1 MCALL
6 LCIVTP
12 CDWLKYLAPVS
23 PPIRS
28 KSNTTRQLPAIV
40 FPPFSLV
47 TTIASRYERFN
58 DLDIFFA
65 LLR

>member
-6 LCIVTP
+6 LCIVTL
-12 CDWLKYLAPVS
+12 CDWLKQFAPVS

-28 KSNTTRQLPAIV
+28 KSNTTRHLPAIV
-40 FPPFSLV
+40 FPPFSSV
-47 TTIASRYERFN
+47 TAIAFRYERFD
-58 DLDIFFA
+58 DLDIFFV